1 MLDVLGGLSSPS
13 RIQAVSATDDLSVA
27 QAWYDSLGGT
37 GVEGVVAKLGTSPY
51 RRGRSSSWKKVRHA
65 ETVDSVLVG
74 YAGPA
79 GRPRALVVRLP
90 DGRLRMTRAISA
102 RLASQVGAHLAG
114 SGPGRAARLRT
125 GEAYTAVVVDLVVEV
140 LAGST
145 RHSVVVATR
154 LR

>member
-1 MLDVLGGLSSPS
+1 MLDVLAGLPSPS

-27 QAWYDSLGGT
+27 QAWYDSLQNT

-79 GRPRALVVRLP
+79 KRPRALVVRLP
-90 DGRLRMTRAISA
+90 DGRLRMTRAIGA
-102 RLASQVGAHLAG
+102 RLASQIGVQLAV
-114 SGPGRAARLRT
+114 SGPGRAARLGT
-125 GEAYTAVVVDLVVEV
+125 GESYTAVAVDLVVEV
-140 LAGST
+140 LAGTT
-145 RHSVVVATR
+145 RHAVVVATR